1 VLALRYRGINK
12 GMALDRRID
21 SSTDSSKKH
30 GFDSEE
36 PWLLCNAELMDFE
49 S

>member
-30 GFDSEE
+30 GFDSQET
-36 PWLLCNAELMDFE
+36 WLPCDAEHIDFE